1 MKSSRQMAI
10 LEIIRELGIETQEDL
25 ADALR
30 KRGFRVTQATVSR
43 DIKELRL
50 VKALSSSGAYQY
62 AVADKAE
69 SALSERFFRMFS
81 ESVLSLAHAYNQ
93 IVIQTLPG
101 SANMAAEAIDSLH
114 WPEIMGTLAGD
125 NTILLLARSNEE
137 VAPVLER
144 LNAMMR

>member
-1 MKSSRQMAI
+1 MKSSRQIAI
-10 LEIIRELGIETQEDL
+10 LEIIRDLGIETQEDL

-30 KRGFRVTQATVSR
+30 KRGFKVTQATVSR

-50 VKALSSSGAYQY
+50 VKALTASGAYQY
-62 AVADKAE
+62 AVADKME
-69 SALSERFFRMFS
+69 SALTERFIRMFS

-101 SANMAAEAIDSLH
+101 SANMAAEAIDSLR

-125 NTILLLARSNEE
+125 NTILLLTRNTEE
-137 VAPVLER
+137 VPPVLER
-144 LNAMMR
+144 LSAMMR